1 MFGKSRPDSAINVK
15 PHYTLKTPLVFWES
29 EIPRIMDLNQP
40 TSKNLIDSQPTFTV
54 WPTRISQ
61 SSPRKN
67 KMNTEKDEQKFA
79 KRRSTGF
86 IERFRKIYNLRN

>member
-40 TSKNLIDSQPTFTV
+40 TSKNLPLAGVIKDID
-54 WPTRISQ
+54 
-61 SSPRKN
+61 
-67 KMNTEKDEQKFA
+67 
-79 KRRSTGF
+79 
-86 IERFRKIYNLRN
+86 